1 MMSRDDLS
9 GTAQLE
15 VSAVESPWWVIADV
29 SGEADANTVDQ
40 LRDALM
46 AQIFPL
52 LSRAYVE
59 ARQLSDGRRVAR
71 PWRGRS
77 RAGAFY
83 GACERKKR
91 AGQRA

>member
-15 VSAVESPWWVIADV
+15 VSVVESPWWVIADV

-52 LSRAYVE
+52 LSRA
-59 ARQLSDGRRVAR
+59 
-71 PWRGRS
+71 
-77 RAGAFY
+77 
-83 GACERKKR
+83 
-91 AGQRA
+91 